1 VGLVGF
7 AKLTEQLL
15 PSDIAVRIG
24 CAFAAGLVIG
34 WERES
39 HGRAAGL
46 RTTIL
51 VCTAAATAMLLSDR
65 LYVETFY
72 GKAQT
77 SGWHPDPARLAA
89 GILTGMG
96 FLGGGV
102 ILRQGNLIRG
112 VTTASVLWFITVIGL
127 CFGGGYLLLGFAGVA
142 VSFLTLI
149 ALPPVERF
157 AAKDWY
163 AVLHVTTSLE
173 GTSVSEITGV
183 LNALKITVK
192 SLDWS
197 QDLVQ
202 RTRTVKFFL
211 KFKKSDLVGL
221 PERIVND
228 LTRRAGVLQVHWK

>member
-1 VGLVGF
+1 
-7 AKLTEQLL
+7 
-15 PSDIAVRIG
+15 
-24 CAFAAGLVIG
+24 
-34 WERES
+34 
-39 HGRAAGL
+39 
-46 RTTIL
+46 
-51 VCTAAATAMLLSDR
+51 MLLSER
-65 LYVETFY
+65 MYVETFY

-112 VTTASVLWFITVIGL
+112 VTTASVVWFITVIGL
-127 CFGGGYLLLGFAGVA
+127 CFGSGYLMLGFAGV
-142 VSFLTLI
+142 VVNFFTLI
-149 ALPPVERF
+149 ALPYVERF

-163 AVLHVTTSLE
+163 AVLRVTTTLE
-173 GTSVSEITGV
+173 GMSISEITGV
-183 LNALKITVK
+183 LNGLKITVER
-192 SLDWS
+192 LDWR

-228 LTRRAGVLQVHWK
+228 LAQRTGVLQIHWQ